1 MFNLNALITL
11 TVFNLIALVQIA
23 ANVLVPTK
31 LQRGPV
37 LAAASICLAT
47 ALCVIWGTASA
58 GCFISKKE
66 TVVEDKDNPR
76 VSHEKTIET
85 ERPAV
90 EREKTT
96 IERRP

>member
-1 MFNLNALITL
+1 M
-11 TVFNLIALVQIA
+11 
-23 ANVLVPTK
+23 K
-31 LQRGPV
+31 QR
-37 LAAASICLAT
+37 ASLCLAT
-47 ALCVIWGTASA
+47 AIGVIWSVAAA

-66 TVVEDKDNPR
+66 TVVEEKDNPR